1 MAAPGPAAA
10 RLRRYVYT
18 GAFAAITIAG
28 TIYGAGLKTQQEVKV
43 TRPLNSG
50 STHPCTQ
57 ERQKIV
63 EATAEDKIAMLE
75 DRKKAL
81 ILQKAPLDR
90 KLEALRE
97 RMRANSSDSDS
108 DSDSS
113 GSGR

>member
-1 MAAPGPAAA
+1 MPDQTA
-10 RLRRYVYT
+10 
-18 GAFAAITIAG
+18 
-28 TIYGAGLKTQQEVKV
+28 
-43 TRPLNSG
+43 NSG

-97 RMRANSSDSDS
+97 RMRAAH
-108 DSDSS
+108 SDSS
-113 GSGR
+113 GSGSGSSSGR